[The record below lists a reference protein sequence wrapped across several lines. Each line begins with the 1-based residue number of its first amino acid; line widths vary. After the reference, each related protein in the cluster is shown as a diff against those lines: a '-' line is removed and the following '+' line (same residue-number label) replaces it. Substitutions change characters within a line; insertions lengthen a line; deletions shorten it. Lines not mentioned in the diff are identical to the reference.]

1 MPIGST
7 NSSEIPDRPKNF
19 FAEECPID
27 RISLGAV
34 SKNQNFLSR
43 LNTFLPVDLSDTEL
57 VHLTSGG
64 NQEALGLLYDRH
76 APLIFSVLAQKLADP
91 VEAQDIVH
99 DVFLK
104 LHLKSHLYNPTLGN
118 PVAWLL
124 TVARNTATDRL
135 RKCST
140 HQKYVDKATLE
151 VEASAPPHSGLHG
164 DEVEVL
170 HNCLATLPNQQRDIL
185 QMVYFSGLKQQEI
198 SDRIMQPLGT
208 VKAWIRR
215 GLLRLRDCVEG
226 RL

>member
-1 MPIGST
+1 M
-7 NSSEIPDRPKNF
+7 
-19 FAEECPID
+19 FAEKVCD
-27 RISLGAV
+27 G
-34 SKNQNFLSR
+34 NFRPFTVLQHLHLSSR

-76 APLIFSVLAQKLADP
+76 APLIFSVLVQKLADP

-104 LHLKSHLYNPTLGN
+104 LHMKSHLYNPALGS

-151 VEASAPPHSGLHG
+151 AEASAPPHSGLHG
-164 DEVEVL
+164 DEVELL
-170 HNCLATLPNQQRDIL
+170 HNCLGTLPDQQRDIL

-198 SDRIMQPLGT
+198 SDCIMQPLGT

-215 GLLRLRDCVEG
+215 GLLKLRDCVEG

>member
-1 MPIGST
+1 M
-7 NSSEIPDRPKNF
+7 
-19 FAEECPID
+19 
-27 RISLGAV
+27 
-34 SKNQNFLSR
+34 
-43 LNTFLPVDLSDTEL
+43 NTLLPVNLSDIEL

-91 VEAQDIVH
+91 VEAQDVVH

-104 LHLKSHLYNPTLGN
+104 LHMKSHLYNPTLGS

-140 HQKYVDKATLE
+140 HQKYVDKAMLE
-151 VEASAPPHSGLHG
+151 AETCAPAHPGLHG
-164 DEVEVL
+164 DEVEL
-170 HNCLATLPNQQRDIL
+170 LRSCLASLPNQQKDIL

-198 SDRIMQPLGT
+198 SDLMMQPLGT

-215 GLLRLRDCVEG
+215 GLLKLRDCVEG
-226 RL
+226 KL